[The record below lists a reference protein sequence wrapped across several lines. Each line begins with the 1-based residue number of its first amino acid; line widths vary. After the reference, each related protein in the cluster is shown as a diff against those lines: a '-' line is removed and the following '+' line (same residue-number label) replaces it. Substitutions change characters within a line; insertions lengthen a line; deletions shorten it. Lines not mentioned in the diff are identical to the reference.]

1 MPSFDRQSHRTG
13 RIRSVWRAGTAN
25 PLVRVW
31 SVAVVAMLWSPVALA
46 DPTELVCK
54 GDSYVYVGDNW
65 QKLDNMQVR
74 IQLDLETGRLLQYA
88 LARNLEQFVLGKSD
102 QFVHFD
108 RSILF
113 SQNRVINESIQINR
127 MSGRILHL
135 MVDEK
140 NDQQQ
145 TVFVGK
151 CGRGR
156 RLF

>member
-1 MPSFDRQSHRTG
+1 
-13 RIRSVWRAGTAN
+13 
-25 PLVRVW
+25 
-31 SVAVVAMLWSPVALA
+31 MLWSPVALA